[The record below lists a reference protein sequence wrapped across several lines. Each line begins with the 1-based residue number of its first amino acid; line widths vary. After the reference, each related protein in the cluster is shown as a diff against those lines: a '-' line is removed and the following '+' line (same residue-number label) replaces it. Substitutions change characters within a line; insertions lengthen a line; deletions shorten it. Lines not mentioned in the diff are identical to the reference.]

1 MLTIYLYIE
10 MNDKYEDDPHRDD
23 CDTASQYSH
32 SLSPSL
38 GSTESLARCQP
49 VHMTSS
55 PLLRILIME
64 GGIVAAHNGDSLRR
78 VGVAV
83 CT

>member
-1 MLTIYLYIE
+1 MLTIYLYVE

-23 CDTASQYSH
+23 CDTASQYS
-32 SLSPSL
+32 PSL
-38 GSTESLARCQP
+38 DPTAYHVRCQP

>member
-1 MLTIYLYIE
+1 

-23 CDTASQYSH
+23 CDTASQYS
-32 SLSPSL
+32 PSL
-38 GSTESLARCQP
+38 DPTAYHVRCQP

-64 GGIVAAHNGDSLRR
+64 GGLVAAHRGDSLSR